1 VVMWVFR
8 WLISKTLRKSVDSYK
23 QVNKL
28 LQEQRDL
35 LKPAEQEKIG
45 GVLGRLREA
54 IETPMP
60 REELQGITDRELD
73 KAGKVLK
80 PYPDSWMRDTVE
92 MFLVVFV
99 SVIAFRAFFLQPFK
113 IPTGSMQP
121 TLYGITHVNLLGD
134 KSRPV
139 PGRLGRA
146 GDWFKGVTWYHL
158 KAEGKWRLVKI
169 KDPTPV
175 SFTKPWGSQEF
186 IFETIPERNRVT
198 R

>member
-1 VVMWVFR
+1 MWVFR
-8 WLISKTLRKSVDSYK
+8 WLISKTLRKTVDSYK

-35 LKPAEQEKIG
+35 LKPAEQVKIG

-54 IETPMP
+54 IKTPMP
-60 REELQGITDRELD
+60 CEELQEITDRELES
-73 KAGKVLK
+73 AGKVLK

-134 KSRPV
+134 QTRPV
-139 PGRLGRA
+139 PGRLRPTRA
-146 GDWFKGVTWYHL
+146 AAVCL
-158 KAEGKWRLVKI
+158 
-169 KDPTPV
+169 
-175 SFTKPWGSQEF
+175 SGSKLDTVCKVASELPSQC
-186 IFETIPERNRVT
+186 P
-198 R
+198 